1 MAEADPTPAP
11 EIRTRPF
18 ADFLREHAGGTT
30 HNELSEGIQDLVAAV
45 TATHKGG
52 SITLTINVKPMKEN
66 HDALVVTD
74 KVVIKKPSL
83 DRKASV
89 FFADADSNLVRDDP
103 RQLKFEGLTEIPGG
117 ARELDARERAAG
129 NQ

>member
-1 MAEADPTPAP
+1 MTDGQTEN
-11 EIRTRPF
+11 RTRPF
-18 ADFLREHAGGTT
+18 ADFLREHAGGVT
-30 HNELSEGIQDLVAAV
+30 HNELSEALQDLVTAV

-52 SITLTINVKPMKEN
+52 SITLTIAIKPMKEN

-74 KVVIKKPSL
+74 KVTVKRPSL

-89 FFADADSNLVRDDP
+89 FFADRDGNLVRDDP
-103 RQLKFEGLTEIPGG
+103 KQLKFEGLTEVPGG

-129 NQ
+129 EAK